1 MARNGHWYQGI
12 SFGSAQVCLSR
23 LHPAG
28 SLTSLR
34 KNHTTALPL
43 RVIRVTPEGTEP
55 VVVREGKAVAM
66 GFEHKSPADDS
77 VKESSPAPELMP
89 VDA

>member
-1 MARNGHWYQGI
+1 VSPPHVLARLWI
-12 SFGSAQVCLSR
+12 ITESFL
-23 LHPAG
+23 
-28 SLTSLR
+28 LR
-34 KNHTTALPL
+34 FFSS

-66 GFEHKSPADDS
+66 GFEHKTPGDDS